1 MVFVTEKEKKKEL
14 KNNISNYMKLL
25 FRRSVEEATPQQ
37 LFQAVSYAVKDIEL
51 MTGWQRTKPMR
62 KRM

>member
-1 MVFVTEKEKKKEL
+1 MAFVTEKEKKKEL

-37 LFQAVSYAVKDIEL
+37 L

>member
-1 MVFVTEKEKKKEL
+1 MAFVTEKEKKKEL

-37 LFQAVSYAVKDIEL
+37 LFQAVSYAIKDLSLIHI
-51 MTGWQRTKPMR
+51 
-62 KRM
+62 